1 MLFCYFAAQHI
12 SSGLMALSFGL
23 APILSGLMAQKLL
36 SEQKFSKTKKVSLL
50 IALAGLTLVCSEN
63 LIINDGAIFGFSFIF
78 IGVILFSLS
87 SVLVKSVPIDLH
99 PLSTTVGS
107 LIISLPVYLVAW
119 LVMDGQLNT
128 EQWQPR
134 AVWAVVY
141 MGVFASLLGFLAYF
155 FILQKL
161 EASTVALVTMMTPVV
176 SMTLGILLNDE
187 RFSYSL
193 LVGGLMIMTGLGVFQ
208 FGNRLLLKIK
218 RV

>member
-1 MLFCYFAAQHI
+1 MEANAVSSERPLVTLTTGTNERPSLQQRVCTDFELFMVCYSDTFNNCSVI
-12 SSGLMALSFGL
+12 SSDAN
-23 APILSGLMAQKLL
+23 
-36 SEQKFSKTKKVSLL
+36 
-50 IALAGLTLVCSEN
+50 LT
-63 LIINDGAIFGFSFIF
+63 IFAYFYDFIGAIFGFSFIF

-119 LVMDGQLNT
+119 LVLDGQLNT

-134 AVWAVVY
+134 AVWAVIY